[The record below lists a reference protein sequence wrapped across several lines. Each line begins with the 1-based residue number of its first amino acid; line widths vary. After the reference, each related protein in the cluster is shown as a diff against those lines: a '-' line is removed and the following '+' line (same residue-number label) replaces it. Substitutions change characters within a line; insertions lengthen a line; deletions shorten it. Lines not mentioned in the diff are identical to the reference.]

1 MIHSVRVAQVAAVA
15 ASCAFMLAACG
26 RRTSDASNES
36 RTGSVVQAETAKAAE
51 IAGRVSGY
59 LAAIE
64 GADVAAAGD
73 YWAEDA
79 RLIAP
84 GVSLDRASLLD
95 GMRSIFG
102 AGTRVRVQRRTVELF
117 VHDNAAYEIAQA
129 EEVFATPGSARP
141 DTTRNNMFVRWE
153 KGADGLWR
161 FSRAVVGPQGAG
173 AQ

>member
-1 MIHSVRVAQVAAVA
+1 
-15 ASCAFMLAACG
+15 
-26 RRTSDASNES
+26 
-36 RTGSVVQAETAKAAE
+36 
-51 IAGRVSGY
+51 VSGY

-95 GMRSIFG
+95 GVRSIFG